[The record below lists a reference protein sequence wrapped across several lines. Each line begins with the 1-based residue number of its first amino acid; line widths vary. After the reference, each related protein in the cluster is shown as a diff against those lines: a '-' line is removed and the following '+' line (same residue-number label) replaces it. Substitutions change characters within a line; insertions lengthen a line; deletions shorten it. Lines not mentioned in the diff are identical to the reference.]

1 MSIDRDAAEAS
12 GLRRDGALGVQL
24 LRLRERSPSG
34 MEAPDAYQ
42 IARNLT
48 EKYGPAALSFAR
60 ERAARAVEVGDDLA
74 LDAWESVIE
83 ATQSLLRQA
92 AEV

>member
-1 MSIDRDAAEAS
+1 MSTERDSLEAS
-12 GLRRDGALGVQL
+12 GPLRDELAGMQL
-24 LRLRERSPSG
+24 CHSPERSSSV

-48 EKYGPAALSFAR
+48 RKYGPAALAFAR
-60 ERAARAVEVGDDLA
+60 DRAARAVEVGEDLA

-83 ATQSLLRQA
+83 ATRTLLRRTA
-92 AEV
+92 RV

>member
-1 MSIDRDAAEAS
+1 MSIDRDPADPS
-12 GLRRDGALGVQL
+12 RLRRDGALAVQL
-24 LRLRERSPSG
+24 LRLPERSPCG
-34 MEAPDAYQ
+34 MEAPDAHQ

-60 ERAARAVEVGDDLA
+60 ERAARAIEVGDDLA

-83 ATQSLLRQA
+83 ATRSLLRQA